1 MKKLVTLRSL
11 CEQSTAAITR
21 QLPTMT
27 STLMKAST
35 ASETRLVGSVHCTDA
50 SRLAHSDSFMA
61 PVRAVPA
68 AGDVDTTTDG
78 DGGGDG
84 DYDAPLYNTACGR
97 SAGSGAVA
105 GC

>member
-78 DGGGDG
+78 DGGGD
-84 DYDAPLYNTACGR
+84 YDAPMDNTACGR